1 MEAVTLKEKV
11 HHLID
16 RIEDKNLLEDMY
28 ETLSQYEEMKMG
40 RDILDDLTD
49 EQKKQLYESIE
60 QSERGEVKDWAVV
73 KEEIKQW
80 LTK

>member
-1 MEAVTLKEKV
+1 MTRK
-11 HHLID
+11 
-16 RIEDKNLLEDMY
+16 
-28 ETLSQYEEMKMG
+28 T
-40 RDILDDLTD
+40 DILDELTD
-49 EQKKQLYESIE
+49 EQRKQLYESIE

>member
-1 MEAVTLKEKV
+1 METESVREKF
-11 HHLID
+11 HQLID
-16 RIEDKNLLEDMY
+16 RFDDAAMLEDFYKM
-28 ETLSQYEEMKMG
+28 LSDYEERKN
-40 RDILDDLTD
+40 DILDELTE
-49 EQKKQLYESIE
+49 EQRKQLYDSIE

>member
-1 MEAVTLKEKV
+1 MDASELKEKF
-11 HHLID
+11 HQLID
-16 RIEDKNLLEDMY
+16 KFDDNSVLEDFYKM
-28 ETLSQYEEMKMG
+28 LSDYQEQKG
-40 RDILDDLTD
+40 DILDDLT
-49 EQKKQLYESIE
+49 ESQLKQLNESIA